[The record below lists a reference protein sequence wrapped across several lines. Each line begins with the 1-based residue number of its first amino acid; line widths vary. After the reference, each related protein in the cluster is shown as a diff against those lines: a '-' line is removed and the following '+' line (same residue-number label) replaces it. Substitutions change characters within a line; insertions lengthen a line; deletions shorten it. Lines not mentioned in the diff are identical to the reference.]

1 MMTPW
6 PSLHQRWQQVRA
18 GAANEPCVS
27 PCMSVCIMK
36 TDADECWGCLRSLE
50 EIANW
55 SVYSPIEQHIV
66 WQRIGAQIDHHSA
79 GV

>member
-6 PSLHQRWQQVRA
+6 LSLSQRWQQVQA
-18 GAANEPCVS
+18 GASTASCPT
-27 PCMSVCIMK
+27 PCMSVCVMK

-55 SVYSPIEQHIV
+55 SVYSPTEQHIV
-66 WQRIGAQIDHHSA
+66 WQRIGAQIDQYNT

>member
-6 PSLHQRWQQVRA
+6 PSLQLRWQQVQ
-18 GAANEPCVS
+18 AANVNEACAS

-55 SVYSPIEQHIV
+55 SVYSPTEQRQV
-66 WQRIGAQIDHHSA
+66 WQRIGVQIQQYRA

>member
-6 PSLHQRWQQVRA
+6 TALRQRWQLVQQNPVD
-18 GAANEPCVS
+18 AACPS

-50 EIANW
+50 EIASW
-55 SVYSPIEQHIV
+55 SVYTPAEQQLV
-66 WQRIGAQIDHHSA
+66 WQRIGAQIEQQ
-79 GV
+79 GQQV

>member
-1 MMTPW
+1 
-6 PSLHQRWQQVRA
+6 
-18 GAANEPCVS
+18 
-27 PCMSVCIMK
+27 MSVCIMK

-55 SVYSPIEQHIV
+55 SIYSPTEQRVV
-66 WQRIGAQIDHHSA
+66 WQRIGAQIDHDKA